1 MDGQNRKR
9 KILFGEN
16 EYIEANNN
24 MNNNDEPQTKK
35 IKREEQD
42 EVVKDTDQ
50 IIDDNTSDDDFPN
63 DSSENYNNEDQEEE
77 ILDCEEERKSFFTGE
92 NLTNYNIAFM
102 AFLETQRSRG
112 KTPQDVLNDLELST
126 VQKTFFFPRFFRKVL
141 TPFLLFLR
149 MTMTTHVWCG
159 TSSTDSADFLTHGR
173 WSSR

>member
-1 MDGQNRKR
+1 MDGHNRKR

-16 EYIEANNN
+16 EYIEPNN

-50 IIDDNTSDDDFPN
+50 IFDENTSDDDFSN

-126 VQKTFFFPRFFRKVL
+126 VKKTIFSIFFQESSY
-141 TPFLLFLR
+141 PF
-149 MTMTTHVWCG
+149 
-159 TSSTDSADFLTHGR
+159 SSTS
-173 WSSR
+173 